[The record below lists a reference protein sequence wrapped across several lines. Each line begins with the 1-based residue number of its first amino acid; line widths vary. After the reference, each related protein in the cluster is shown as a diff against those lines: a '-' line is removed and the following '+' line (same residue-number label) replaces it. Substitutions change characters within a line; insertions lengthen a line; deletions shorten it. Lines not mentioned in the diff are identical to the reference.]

1 MQTYDLIMLAVLA
14 GATLLGAWQGMAW
27 QVASFASVVLSYTVA
42 CAFREPVA
50 HLIPAGPPWDRP
62 LAMLLLFVCT
72 SLVIWIVFQIVSR
85 FIDRLKLKEF
95 DRQVGAVIGLV
106 KGVVLCVV
114 VTLFALALVDEARR
128 QAIINSY
135 SGYCIAEVIHQADP
149 FIPLEVQEVLDAAL
163 DPRAQEPES
172 TLPAA
177 LDELGPADTE
187 PPRWPPPPDVWSA
200 EQPQPDDGSWR

>member
-1 MQTYDLIMLAVLA
+1 
-14 GATLLGAWQGMAW
+14 MAW
-27 QVASFASVVLSYTVA
+27 QVASFASVVLSYLVA
-42 CAFREPVA
+42 FAFREPVA
-50 HLIPAGPPWDRP
+50 EMIPAGPPWDRP
-62 LAMLLLFVCT
+62 LAMLILFIGT

-114 VTLFALALVDEARR
+114 VTLFAVALVDNARR

-149 FIPLEVQEVLDAAL
+149 FIPAEVQEVLDAAL
-163 DPRAQEPES
+163 DPEAQRPES
-172 TLPAA
+172 QTPAPQLPEA
-177 LDELGPADTE
+177 LDGIISPDSEAPA
-187 PPRWPPPPDVWSA
+187 WPSPIDVWKA
-200 EQPQPDDGSWR
+200 EQPQPDEGSWR